1 MSITIKYDFFSSDTL
16 TELDQ
21 IFDMCGVSPLSINID
36 YISQFDNVS
45 VEFVD
50 QKDAILFSEVYLGST
65 DPSDVREYVGSETP
79 LGQEVYGG

>member
-1 MSITIKYDFFSSDTL
+1 MSITIKYDFFSDHTL
-16 TELDQ
+16 TAVAEVCE
-21 IFDMCGVSPLSINID
+21 IANVTPLSVTFN
-36 YISQFDNVS
+36 STEFDNIS

-79 LGQEVYGG
+79 LGEEVYGG

>member
-1 MSITIKYDFFSSDTL
+1 MSITIKYDFISDN
-16 TELDQ
+16 DIVAVAQ
-21 IFDMCGVSPLSINID
+21 ICDDAGIRPLSITFNPTM
-36 YISQFDNVS
+36 YDNVS

-79 LGQEVYGG
+79 LGEEVYGG